1 MQSFNRASRFRGACV
16 LKQEKAAMISTLWSV
31 RECAHYLRRS
41 ASWIYHATSRGE
53 LPYRRIGGRLAFEP
67 EVIRAWVQRQP
78 GTDLA
83 ATLHS
88 RHPETSRILEG
99 RTGSQLTNHEAG
111 NSIASPLRA
120 LPEREE

>member
-1 MQSFNRASRFRGACV
+1 M
-16 LKQEKAAMISTLWSV
+16 MSTLWGV

-41 ASWIYHATSRGE
+41 ASWVYHATSRGD

-83 ATLHS
+83 ATLQP

-99 RTGSQLTNHEAG
+99 RTGSPLTSPKSD
-111 NSIASPLRA
+111 NSMASLLSA
-120 LPEREE
+120 LPERKE